1 MDTLAWGLRNAI
13 PDTATAAWGAR
24 FIIYADGG
32 VDFVPNRTD
41 VVGTTTR
48 KAALLAMLNDKLPKR
63 ALIDIIS
70 AKIKAYE
77 ISTREPNEVVLFDD
91 GELKVV
97 GNSNGSHGY
106 FYVVAFATT
115 GKTSDEALTEH
126 IAELDSEG
134 KL

>member
-1 MDTLAWGLRNAI
+1 MDTLGFGLRNAV
-13 PDTATAAWGAR
+13 PNTAEAAWGAR

-41 VVGTTTR
+41 VVGTTES
-48 KAALLAMLNDKLPKR
+48 KAALLALLNEKLPKR

-77 ISTREPNEVVLFDD
+77 ISTREPNEVVLFDAD
-91 GELKVV
+91 GLKVV

-106 FYVVAFATT
+106 FYVAAFPTASVA
-115 GKTSDEALTEH
+115 
-126 IAELDSEG
+126 
-134 KL
+134 